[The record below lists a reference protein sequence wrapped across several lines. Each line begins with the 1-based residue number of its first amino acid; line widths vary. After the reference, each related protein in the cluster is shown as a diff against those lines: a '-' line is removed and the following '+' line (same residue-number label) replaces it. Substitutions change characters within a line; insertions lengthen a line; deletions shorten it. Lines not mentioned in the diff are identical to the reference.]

1 MLHAVLI
8 CPRSS
13 EEDKQT
19 ANDLILEFRKVKR
32 KSKAKK
38 VRKYFKPNGKEID
51 FGATTLLKFLKW
63 DVLKKQKKT
72 PPPLYQNLTDI
83 EVKSLLF
90 SKNHG
95 LIPKLLCHSQHN
107 ERCVQYTTKTI
118 AKVVHAAN
126 QKADLIL
133 CQNSRDE
140 YPTELSKTDFRNARK
155 KLKF

>member
-1 MLHAVLI
+1 M

-32 KSKAKK
+32 RSKAKIKK
-38 VRKYFKPNGKEID
+38 VRKYFKPKSKELNY
-51 FGATTLLKFLKW
+51 GAKTLLKFLNW

-72 PPPLYQNLTDI
+72 SPPLYQNLSDI
-83 EVKSLLF
+83 EVKSLLL

-95 LIPKLLCHSQHN
+95 LVAKLLCHSQHN

-118 AKVVHAAN
+118 AKVVHASS

-155 KLKF
+155 MLKF

>member
-1 MLHAVLI
+1 M
-8 CPRSS
+8 
-13 EEDKQT
+13 
-19 ANDLILEFRKVKR
+19 N
-32 KSKAKK
+32 
-38 VRKYFKPNGKEID
+38 
-51 FGATTLLKFLKW
+51 FGAETLLKFLNW

-72 PPPLYQNLTDI
+72 SPPLYQNLSDI

-95 LIPKLLCHSQHN
+95 LVAKLLCHSQHN

-118 AKVVHAAN
+118 AKVVHASS

-140 YPTELSKTDFRNARK
+140 YPTELSKTAFRNARK
-155 KLKF
+155 RLKF